1 MSLEELRNA
10 FVLIEKERFT
20 IINSYIMGILKKE
33 EIDRFEKVLFEFREK
48 LYDFVWDEE
57 NMLEVAKMK
66 SMVQHFNTEILED
79 EDVLRVAYSNEK

>member
-1 MSLEELRNA
+1 M
-10 FVLIEKERFT
+10 LILQYYILT
-20 IINSYIMGILKKE
+20 NIINGYIKGIVKKE
-33 EIDRFEKVLFEFREK
+33 EIDRFEKALFEFREK